1 MKYTETYQRT
11 RDIDWFFQAGDKSIH
26 VASNAGKLPD
36 FVNDIQRLREEQA
49 KVSMLNDVIG
59 VQIIINTRFV
69 DSIVAASVEN
79 LQKSG
84 YNNISVEYIR
94 NSYLASFI
102 EMARKGFYSYDRYP
116 NNESTYVLVCG
127 PDKPVSVGMKLLEM
141 SNEIELSNEESFF
154 LVKTKFD
161 EE

>member
-1 MKYTETYQRT
+1 MSSQR
-11 RDIDWFFQAGDKSIH
+11 SIKIIKKF
-26 VASNAGKLPD
+26 SRIRWKLPKRAT
-36 FVNDIQRLREEQA
+36 FWGYTSKLAVY
-49 KVSMLNDVIG
+49 DVIG

-69 DSIVAASVEN
+69 DSIVVASVEN

-102 EMARKGFYSYDRYP
+102 EMARKGFYSYDRYL
-116 NNESTYVLVCG
+116 NDESIYALVCG